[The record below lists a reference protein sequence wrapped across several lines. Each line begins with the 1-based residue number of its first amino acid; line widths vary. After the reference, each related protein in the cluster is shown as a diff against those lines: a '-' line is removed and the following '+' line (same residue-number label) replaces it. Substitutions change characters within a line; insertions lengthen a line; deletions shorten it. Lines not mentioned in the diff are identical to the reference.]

1 MLFLFCIHTLVCK
14 DTDLI
19 SSRCIPGIGG
29 VSAAG
34 TNIQGFSVNIKRS
47 AEPVLYLFLDPAAET
62 FIKFSTHYQA
72 EFITAD
78 AVAGI
83 RSEAGPQV
91 IGTGPQTSSPRSCPN

>member
-78 AVAGI
+78 AESI
-83 RSEAGPQV
+83 V
-91 IGTGPQTSSPRSCPN
+91 IAADTGLKAFGSFF

>member
-1 MLFLFCIHTLVCK
+1 MLFLFRIHTLVCK

-19 SSRCIPGIGG
+19 SSRCIIGIGG
-29 VSAAG
+29 VTAAG

-78 AVAGI
+78 AEGI
-83 RSEAGPQV
+83 V
-91 IGTGPQTSSPRSCPN
+91 IAADTGLKPVGSFF